1 MSRKFTKVVAV
12 TIAIIMAVTTFSMAV
27 IYII

>member
-1 MSRKFTKVVAV
+1 MSRKVTKIIAV
-12 TIAIIMAVTTFSMAV
+12 TIAIVMAVTTFSMAV

>member
-1 MSRKFTKVVAV
+1 MNRKVTKIIAV